1 MSTFLFQVSVLF
13 GLATYPVFEGDRFS
27 TGFFETMVLLLLFAG
42 PFLVL
47 RSLHH
52 IAKLLSAILDEMT
65 GETKAIEDEASFYDR
80 PSKGRE

>member
-47 RSLHH
+47 LSLRH
-52 IAKLLSAILDEMT
+52 IAKLLAAILDEMT
-65 GETKAIEDEASFYDR
+65 GETKAIEDKASFYDR